1 MSNFFSDVF
10 NAVKKPVQGI
20 AKPFEDIGRGRFDK
34 VWGDIKHIPGS
45 FEGGAQDTMHALGI
59 GGWVGKHPLESA
71 AAVVGSSFAAP
82 YVAGAAGFGSAGSAG
97 GALGGTAAG
106 GGALGGTAGT
116 ASAAGTT
123 GGALG
128 SFGGG
133 FSATPTAASAGT
145 SMFDIGSTAS
155 ANSFSSAGSA
165 GTSAFDISANGANA
179 FSSYMNPTTT
189 GTSAFDIAGGT
200 TTSNAASGSGF
211 TYEKFSKLME
221 AMQGL
226 KQKDEGGGGGAPSV
240 PVGRGGGNMNFDS
253 KPYQNAL
260 LDNMYR
266 EAYSDPLYK
275 KLY

>member
-34 VWGDIKHIPGS
+34 VWGDVKHIPGS

-71 AAVVGSSFAAP
+71 AAVVGSIFAAP
-82 YVAGAAGFGSAGSAG
+82 YVAGAAGFG
-97 GALGGTAAG
+97 
-106 GGALGGTAGT
+106 
-116 ASAAGTT
+116 
-123 GGALG
+123 
-128 SFGGG
+128 
-133 FSATPTAASAGT
+133 
-145 SMFDIGSTAS
+145 
-155 ANSFSSAGSA
+155 SAGSA